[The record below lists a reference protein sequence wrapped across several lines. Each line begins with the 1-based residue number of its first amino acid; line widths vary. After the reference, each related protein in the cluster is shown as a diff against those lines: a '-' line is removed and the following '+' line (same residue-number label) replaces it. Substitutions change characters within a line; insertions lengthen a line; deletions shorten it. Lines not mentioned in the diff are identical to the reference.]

1 MLAELLRLVVFGS
14 LCQLSAYSTLGSCP
28 YTSDMSSLA
37 STSYDSTS
45 MADSVFYN
53 LPSDSDLRA
62 EFIRFNEKHH
72 AIKRVSVEYFVFL
85 VPGLQHELLPAALVR
100 MFADFN
106 VTLITGEG
114 IPPYI
119 PAYYNYYAQALN
131 DHDKSGNG
139 WCYLQPGPHSTRLIF
154 PDILLPADAAS
165 FLVRD
170 HEITTRYLAPD
181 MVAVSTF
188 YYENAE
194 RLAQQELRRSVRY
207 AKLRQEKKLLGK
219 GKSFSVLDS
228 QEAKARF
235 AVKRKALDDAAAAA
249 DAADLRENGPE
260 EGQIVP
266 EVVMGITE
274 PLILPEAETNQNWN
288 QSNVGELLPNSFDS
302 RQTPGLRRKLWT
314 KTYELQKAWLA
325 QANRIFT
332 ELEDKRCVENYVCVD
347 YVHFSLRIVD
357 MGCIPEGYLFPVQLI
372 GPSIHLVLFALPRR
386 MPEFSGFPAIHTE
399 TVIGGDSW
407 DGSVYQG
414 LLRFHESKRFD
425 PNNREVARQFGY
437 PLFEVL
443 SDLGSKVPF
452 PAHCVE
458 KWRCEE
464 EEDPVL
470 CRELGHYL

>member
-1 MLAELLRLVVFGS
+1 MPYSQAKHLQALEEYLEAVGVSDIKELPYGSGKPPVEEIMVGSMMDYFWAYKSGEPLAEVSNF
-14 LCQLSAYSTLGSCP
+14 ASTSIP
-28 YTSDMSSLA
+28 TPASFPTTTASDMSSLA

-114 IPPYI
+114 ISPYI

-266 EVVMGITE
+266 EVVMGGAST
-274 PLILPEAETNQNWN
+274 
-288 QSNVGELLPNSFDS
+288 
-302 RQTPGLRRKLWT
+302 
-314 KTYELQKAWLA
+314 
-325 QANRIFT
+325 
-332 ELEDKRCVENYVCVD
+332 
-347 YVHFSLRIVD
+347 
-357 MGCIPEGYLFPVQLI
+357 
-372 GPSIHLVLFALPRR
+372 
-386 MPEFSGFPAIHTE
+386 
-399 TVIGGDSW
+399 
-407 DGSVYQG
+407 
-414 LLRFHESKRFD
+414 
-425 PNNREVARQFGY
+425 
-437 PLFEVL
+437 
-443 SDLGSKVPF
+443 
-452 PAHCVE
+452 
-458 KWRCEE
+458 
-464 EEDPVL
+464 
-470 CRELGHYL
+470 